1 MSHGFADMVMLDDVW
16 VTMDG
21 CGEYLFA
28 GGDAA
33 PSITLIADGPL
44 ELPSPRP
51 EVMMMKYT

>member
-1 MSHGFADMVMLDDVW
+1 MSHGFADMVMLDDVL

-51 EVMMMKYT
+51 EIVIIII